1 MSKLDALLERMA
13 ALVGI
18 SPSYTD
24 AFGQSVETR
33 PETQRALLAGLGL
46 GIETLGEAQESL
58 AWLERLKAGAI
69 PAIIPVEASRS
80 ARVRLRASL
89 GAATWSLT
97 EENGA
102 GHEGRLAKG
111 DTALEIPALP

>member
-13 ALVGI
+13 AFVGI

-46 GIETLGEAQESL
+46 GVETPQEAQESL
-58 AWLERLKAGAI
+58 QRLERLKAGAI
-69 PAIIPVEASRS
+69 PAVIPVEAGQPALSRS
-80 ARVRLRASL
+80 WPPLRL
-89 GAATWSLT
+89 
-97 EENGA
+97 
-102 GHEGRLAKG
+102 
-111 DTALEIPALP
+111 